1 MSKLIVKD
9 LEGPASTSNKI
20 YIASG
25 SQLDIAGSPG
35 GAAAINLAVDGGDIT
50 TGTVS
55 NARLAAGT
63 IIQVVT
69 ATPLTDS
76 GFSNAQGWNTIG
88 TPGGTGTGTIMG
100 GAVITPS
107 SASNKILVIYS
118 IGGISTYD
126 GNTPTTRIYRAISGG
141 TSSAPLVAT
150 GAGNKS
156 AGMTIEPGYAAP
168 GTEKVGS
175 TGMHFLD
182 SPNTTSAITY
192 TIQWYGREDTTGF
205 WNYYNRQEAG
215 NDHAYY
221 GRAVT
226 TLTVIEIKG

>member
-1 MSKLIVKD
+1 MSKEKENKPIEYVKYQQGD
-9 LEGPASTSNKI
+9 VVMFKLNDEDFKRYDNRNK
-20 YIASG
+20 
-25 SQLDIAGSPG
+25 AG
-35 GAAAINLAVDGGDIT
+35 DGY
-50 TGTVS
+50 
-55 NARLAAGT
+55 A
-63 IIQVVT
+63 
-69 ATPLTDS
+69 
-76 GFSNAQGWNTIG
+76 
-88 TPGGTGTGTIMG
+88 
-100 GAVITPS
+100 
-107 SASNKILVIYS
+107 
-118 IGGISTYD
+118 ISTYD
-126 GNTPTTRIYRAISGG
+126 GNTPTTRIYRVISGG

-182 SPNTTSAITY
+182 SPNTTSEITY

-215 NDHAYY
+215 NDHSYY

>member
-1 MSKLIVKD
+1 MSKIVVD
-9 LEGPASTSNKI
+9 TIEST
-20 YIASG
+20 
-25 SQLDIAGSPG
+25 
-35 GAAAINLAVDGGDIT
+35 GATVTVNDALT
-50 TGTVS
+50 TGT
-55 NARLAAGT
+55 NAITAGSVT
-63 IIQVVT
+63 GLTATSITSGTLGAGASVTSASLPAGSVIQVVT

-126 GNTPTTRIYRAISGG
+126 GNTPTTRNYRVISGG

-182 SPNTTSAITY
+182 SPNTTSEITY

-215 NDHAYY
+215 NDHSYY